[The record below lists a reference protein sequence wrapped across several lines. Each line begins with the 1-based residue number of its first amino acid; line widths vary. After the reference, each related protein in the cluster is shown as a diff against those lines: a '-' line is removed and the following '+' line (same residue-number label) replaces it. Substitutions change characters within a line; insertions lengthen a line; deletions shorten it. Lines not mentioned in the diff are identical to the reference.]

1 MIYFNILFINLFFN
15 GFYLQTSSLTTIS
28 KSIMNESTTT
38 SIMNELTTTTIMNEL
53 TTAGITSTLTLSTT
67 TSTTNTKS
75 IRNESTTTS
84 ITNTTVE
91 ETSKTLFYI
100 AIGGIISM
108 GILFGLIV
116 FIILFCILLKR

>member
-38 SIMNELTTTTIMNEL
+38 SIMNELTV
-53 TTAGITSTLTLSTT
+53 STK

-84 ITNTTVE
+84 ITNVESVE
-91 ETSKTLFYI
+91 ETSKILFYI